1 MLRLLMALG
10 LGMVASTFSDHSKS
24 LKIDTSL
31 DESAVESPAEI
42 KTLPVVLLEN
52 ASEKEAHTLEVLQA
66 RGITH
71 PHALAVILGNI
82 KQESLF
88 EHNICE
94 GGARVNY
101 EHCRSGGFGLIQW
114 TTQGRYDGLGRHARN
129 LGLSPTSFE
138 TQLSYV
144 FREREWK
151 QVEPHFMGR
160 GDSIDSYMRSAHRW
174 LGWGIHGNRTRYA
187 FDYLSRMSTVDVSL
201 DEHPTSKFTYDH
213 HYLK

>member
-1 MLRLLMALG
+1 
-10 LGMVASTFSDHSKS
+10 MVASTFSDHSKS

-114 TTQGRYDGLGRHARN
+114 TTTGRYDGLGYFCKRYDCDPSTTD
-129 LGLSPTSFE
+129 G
-138 TQLSYV
+138 QLRYLFNEV
-144 FREREWK
+144 QWQ
-151 QVEPHFMGR
+151 QVEPYMKTPGK
-160 GDSIDSYMRSAHRW
+160 SIEWYMQHAYKW
-174 LGWGIHGNRTRYA
+174 LGWGVHGARTDYA
-187 FDYLSRMSTVDVSL
+187 YNYARMLYKAS
-201 DEHPTSKFTYDH
+201 
-213 HYLK
+213 